1 MKKASVS
8 VFLGL
13 SLALVMSLF
22 FSMTEVVRFAA
33 LKEEGKNMAGLSCLS
48 AFGEYN
54 RPLWDDYKI
63 LALDTSYGLDT
74 QSTKLL
80 QQTILSYVE
89 EASATDGAGVDF
101 LQMEVEECE
110 ISDTVYLTDGEGA
123 AFIKEGAK
131 CLAAELTEDV
141 VQSLLE
147 ECSSC
152 ESASKKEV
160 DLDEVLS
167 NTQKNLDNTT
177 AENTESE
184 ESTADAGEENSDI
197 GEKDG
202 EGDSTE
208 VETSGGETSES
219 KNTSKDIIATITD
232 LKTKGVLA
240 QVVSEEKELSEASF
254 STEAFLSNRELNS
267 GTKSPGQVTLP
278 ERALFQYYLTKHFSS
293 YEEVLHEDGM
303 KYELEYI
310 LCGKNTDRE
319 NLAATVERLLFIRE
333 VENLIAL
340 NSDKAR
346 VAEAKSIAA
355 AATAV
360 LMHPELEE
368 VVSYGLLVA
377 WAYMESVLDVRLLLE
392 GGKVPFIKTSQE
404 WTSNLSELPTYLDV
418 NVKAKDC
425 ERGLSYKQYLFGLF
439 TLESQKNISYR
450 AMDLVEEALHQKD
463 HYDHVSL
470 DLFLVEA
477 NIKMTLCSHPMFL
490 VFIPLYQKDISLY
503 EFCYEKKMTY
513 L

>member
-33 LKEEGKNMAGLSCLS
+33 LKEEGKNVAGLSCLS

-80 QQTILSYVE
+80 QQTILSYEE

-147 ECSSC
+147 ECNSC
-152 ESASKKEV
+152 ESASKQEV
-160 DLDEVLS
+160 NVDDVLS
-167 NTQKNLDNTT
+167 NTQKSLDNTT
-177 AENTESE
+177 AENRESE
-184 ESTADAGEENSDI
+184 ENGGSKDSSAD
-197 GEKDG
+197 
-202 EGDSTE
+202 
-208 VETSGGETSES
+208 GGETSGEGNS
-219 KNTSKDIIATITD
+219 ASGEDSGEEKSEAETKSTDIIAAITD

-267 GTKSPGQVTLP
+267 GTKSPGQVTLS

-450 AMDLVEEALHQKD
+450 AMDLVEEALHQKE

>member
-33 LKEEGKNMAGLSCLS
+33 LKEEGKNVAGLSCLS

-89 EASATDGAGVDF
+89 EASATNGAGVDF

-152 ESASKKEV
+152 ESASKQEV
-160 DLDEVLS
+160 NVDEVLS
-167 NTQKNLDNTT
+167 NTQKNLENTT
-177 AENTESE
+177 AETTESTE
-184 ESTADAGEENSDI
+184 NGESKDSSAD
-197 GEKDG
+197 
-202 EGDSTE
+202 
-208 VETSGGETSES
+208 GGETSGEEKS
-219 KNTSKDIIATITD
+219 EAETKSTDIIATITD

-450 AMDLVEEALHQKD
+450 AMDLVEEALHQKE

-490 VFIPLYQKDISLY
+490 VFIPLYQTDISLY